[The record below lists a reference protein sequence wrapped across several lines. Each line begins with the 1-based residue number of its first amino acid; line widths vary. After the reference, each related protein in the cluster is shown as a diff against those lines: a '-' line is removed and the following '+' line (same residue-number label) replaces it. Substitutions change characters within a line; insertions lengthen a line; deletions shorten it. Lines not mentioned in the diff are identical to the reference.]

1 MRLEGLHHITAI
13 TADAPRNVDFY
24 ARVLGLRLIK
34 KTVNFDAP
42 EVYHLYYGD
51 EAGSPGSVLTFF
63 EFPDAVPGRAGAGM
77 VHRVLWRVRGEESL
91 EFWAE
96 HLAGEGVTSER
107 SSSALRFRDLEGL
120 EYELAASGT
129 GGEQTELAAES
140 AEIPSEHAILG
151 FEGVRAYSAAPE
163 RSAALLSEA
172 LEFEAP
178 ASGGR
183 FQVQSNNR
191 SAVYAYDPPP
201 PERSIQGAG
210 TVHHVAWA
218 SRDEDHGEW
227 RRRVDAAGARPT
239 PVIDRDYFLSLYFRE
254 PSGVLFEI
262 ATSGPGF
269 AVDEAPESLGQ
280 ALRLPARYTS
290 RGAQLEQTLV
300 PLVDPRSRAISR

>member
-1 MRLEGLHHITAI
+1 VRLEGLHHITAI
-13 TADAPRNVDFY
+13 TGDAPRNVDFY

-63 EFPDAVPGRAGAGM
+63 EFPDAAPGQAGAGM
-77 VHRVLWRVRGEESL
+77 VHQILWRVRGEESL

-96 HLAGEGVTSER
+96 HLAGEGVPSER
-107 SSSALRFRDLEGL
+107 TSSALRFRDFEGL

-129 GGEQTELAAES
+129 GGEQAELAAES

-163 RSAALLSEA
+163 RSAALLTEA
-172 LEFEAP
+172 LEFEGQG
-178 ASGGR
+178 SGDR
-183 FQVQSNNR
+183 FQVQSNDR

-201 PERSIQGAG
+201 PERPVQGAG

-218 SRDEDHGEW
+218 SHDEDHEEL
-227 RRRVDAAGARPT
+227 RRRVDAAGAHPT
-239 PVIDRDYFLSLYFRE
+239 PVIDRDYFLSIYFRE

-262 ATSGPGF
+262 ATMSPGF
-269 AVDEAPESLGQ
+269 AVDEPPENLGQ
-280 ALRLPARYTS
+280 SLMLPAQHEPR
-290 RGAQLEQTLV
+290 RAELERTLTPIV
-300 PLVDPRSRAISR
+300 NPRAPSAS